1 MKAQP
6 TDVAQTPFS
15 PGCRAYVYQ
24 SAKEEDSDA
33 ESIAEELWGV
43 DPEAED
49 DWDDDED
56 DIGEEEDDGEEEDE
70 EHEDNLSE
78 SSELPE
84 EIRRKTSNNFL
95 PNIWKT
101 ILIVD
106 FF

>member
-1 MKAQP
+1 MSNFNKKTQP
-6 TDVAQTPFS
+6 TDVTDTPFS

-24 SAKEEDSDA
+24 TPREEDSDA

-43 DPEAED
+43 DQEAED

-56 DIGEEEDDGEEEDE
+56 EIGEEEDDGEEEDE

-84 EIRRKTSNNFL
+84 EIRRKTTQNFRPNN
-95 PNIWKT
+95 
-101 ILIVD
+101 
-106 FF
+106 